1 MYKRQFYGGTKHDLV
16 EKIEQIAS
24 KLPSL
29 RKVVLVEYT
38 GRASQSSTP
47 GTISLQEWLAP
58 FSPCAL
64 EFETF
69 GFDQPVYVLYSSGT
83 TGKPKCIV
91 HRAGGVL
98 LKHWSEHLLH
108 CNLSPGE
115 RLMYFTTTGWMMWNW
130 LVAGLASGLSLVLYD
145 GSPFFPGPSRLF
157 DLAEEL
163 EPQLLGV
170 SAKFI
175 EAAMKEQ
182 LRPKETHDLGSVRTI
197 ASTGSPLAP
206 EGFDWIYESVKE
218 DVHLASFSG
227 GTDICLSLIHI

>member
-1 MYKRQFYGGTKHDLV
+1 MSQVQQALRAEGVQSGDRVATLLPNGPEAIIVFLAAASIGAIYSSTSPDFGASGVVDRFGQIEPKVLIATDSYFYGGTKHDLV

-29 RKVVLVEYT
+29 RKIVLVEYT

-108 CNLSPGE
+108 CNLS
-115 RLMYFTTTGWMMWNW
+115 
-130 LVAGLASGLSLVLYD
+130 
-145 GSPFFPGPSRLF
+145 
-157 DLAEEL
+157 
-163 EPQLLGV
+163 
-170 SAKFI
+170 
-175 EAAMKEQ
+175 
-182 LRPKETHDLGSVRTI
+182 
-197 ASTGSPLAP
+197 
-206 EGFDWIYESVKE
+206 
-218 DVHLASFSG
+218 
-227 GTDICLSLIHI
+227 LIHI